1 MSWVIML
8 VHDGMMDVGQPD
20 TINIDQCCIEVM
32 DAILRIL
39 IISIS
44 TGQ

>member
-1 MSWVIML
+1 MSWVIIL
-8 VHDGMMDVGQPD
+8 VHDGMTDVGQPD
-20 TINIDQCCIEVM
+20 TINTDLCCIEVM

-39 IISIS
+39 IIYIF